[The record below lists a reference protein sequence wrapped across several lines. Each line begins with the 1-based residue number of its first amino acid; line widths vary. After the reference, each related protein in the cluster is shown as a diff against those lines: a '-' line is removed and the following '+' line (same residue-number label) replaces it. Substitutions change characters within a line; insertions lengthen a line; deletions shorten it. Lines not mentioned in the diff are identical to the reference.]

1 MKSTGDLDP
10 ITFEVLR
17 HRLWMINDEQGRVA
31 AQVSGSPAV
40 YEAKDFNTAL
50 LTPEGD
56 SLYVGIYTTRLSLCL
71 NFAVKAVIERL
82 AGTVGIEDG
91 DAFVT
96 NDPWCGAA
104 HMNDILMVAPVFS
117 HGRLVCWTGLAMHET
132 DVGGPNPGSFTVGA
146 PDVFGEGPLIPIF
159 KMIERGR
166 IRADLEAWVIRNS
179 RTAAVNGLNM
189 RARVAAINRTRE
201 RIAEMIAEYG
211 IETFMAVQD
220 ALLTTVRASFGR
232 RLRGLPDGAWSAE
245 GFLDHDGNENR
256 LYRVCLRMT
265 KTGDRL
271 RFDYTGTDAQA
282 RGAVN
287 CTRVGLESG
296 TLSAVLPMLCYDM
309 PWSPGALMPMIDF
322 VSEDGTINNAV
333 HPAAVSMATVAATFA
348 TSHVA
353 SQAIGK
359 MLACSDLGPTEAQAN
374 WSPSWQGCALAG
386 RHEDGRPFTAVLLDQ
401 GGGGGGR
408 AWKDG
413 PDTGGLPGTPAM
425 GIANVETYEKEYPI
439 LYVYRRQSRDT
450 GGPGR
455 YRGGVGTE
463 AMIVPHRGRGPI
475 DLTVLSHG
483 ASQPESQGLY
493 GGHPSCVHVRLLLR
507 GADIKTRFDRAEI
520 PDGLDDAPRRALVAL
535 EAKARTVL
543 DPEDAVIMSCAGG
556 GGYGDALLRPAEAV
570 RRDVAAGLCSPAVA
584 RAVYGVVPS
593 ADGQAVDAPATEAA
607 RAAIRAARL
616 TEARPFTE
624 MFPGESAAAP
634 PRATGPR
641 GAALVRIADA
651 LEIVPIAGAAWHVCR
666 ECGHPVAPG
675 AADPKTGALVRA
687 VPMEIL
693 SPWNRF
699 GLVDEIAVRE
709 YLCPSCA
716 HLFAVEVRKAGDP
729 PLRDTALALFGPEG
743 AARQA
748 AE

>member
-1 MKSTGDLDP
+1 MKSTHDLDP

-40 YEAKDFNTAL
+40 YEAKDFNTSL

-82 AGTVGIEDG
+82 AETVGIEDG

-104 HMNDILMVAPVFS
+104 HMNDILMVAPIFS
-117 HGRLVCWTGLAMHET
+117 HDRLVCWTGLAMHET
-132 DVGGPNPGSFTVGA
+132 DVGGPNPGSFTVGT

-166 IRADLEAWVIRNS
+166 IREDLEAWVIRNS
-179 RTAAVNGLNM
+179 RTSAVNGLNL

-201 RIAEMIAEYG
+201 RIAEMIADHG

-220 ALLTTVRASFGR
+220 ELLATVRASFGR
-232 RLRGLPDGAWSAE
+232 RLRGLPDGTWSAE

-256 LYRVCLRMT
+256 IYRVCLEMT
-265 KTGDRL
+265 KAGDHL
-271 RFDYTGTDAQA
+271 RFDYTGTAAQA
-282 RGAVN
+282 RGAIN

-296 TLSAVLPMLCYDM
+296 TVSAILPMLCYDM
-309 PWSPGALMPMIDF
+309 PWSPGALMPMIEF
-322 VSEDGTINNAV
+322 VSEEGTINNAT
-333 HPAAVSMATVAATFA
+333 HPAGVSMATVSATFA

-353 SQAIGK
+353 SQTIGK

-374 WSPSWQGCALAG
+374 WSPSWQGCTLAG

-439 LYVYRRQSRDT
+439 LYVYRRQSCDT

-463 AMIVPHRGRGPI
+463 AMIVPHRSRGPI
-475 DLTVLSHG
+475 DLTVLTHG
-483 ASQPESQGLY
+483 ASQPEAQGLY
-493 GGHPSCVHVRLLLR
+493 GGHPSCIHVRLLLR
-507 GADIKTRFDRAEI
+507 GADVRVRFDRAEI
-520 PDGLDDAPRRALVAL
+520 SSGLDDSDCRELVVM

-543 DPEDAVIMSCAGG
+543 DPGDAVIMSCAGG

-570 RRDVAAGLCSPAVA
+570 RRDVAARLCSPEVA
-584 RAVYGVVPS
+584 QAVYGVVLG

-616 TEARPFTE
+616 AEARPFAT
-624 MFPGESAAAP
+624 MFPAETPAAAA
-634 PRATGPR
+634 RAEGPR
-641 GAALVRIADA
+641 GPVLARIADA
-651 LEIVPIAGAAWHVCR
+651 LDVVPIAGVSWHTCR
-666 ECGHPVAPG
+666 ECSHPIAPI
-675 AADPKTGALVRA
+675 ASDPKTGGLVRT
-687 VPMEIL
+687 VPMESL

-699 GLVDEIAVRE
+699 GLIDEITVRE

-716 HLFAVEVRKAGDP
+716 HLFAVEVRIAGDP
-729 PLRDTALALFGPEG
+729 PLRDTALAPVGPES
-743 AARQA
+743 AARHA